1 MEKYENLGLVGEG
14 SYGMVIKCKN
24 KETGRIVA
32 IKKFI
37 DSEDDKH
44 VKKIALREIRMLKQ
58 LRHDNLVNLLEVFR
72 RKKRL
77 YLVFE
82 FVDHTILDDLEKFPN
97 GIEELRTK
105 RILFQVIRG
114 VEFCHLHNIVH
125 RDIKPENI
133 LISRSGV
140 VKLCDFGF
148 ARTLAAPGEVYTD
161 YVATRWYRAPE
172 LLVGDTKYGRP
183 IDIWAIGCLAA
194 EMLTGDPLFP
204 GDSDID
210 QLHRIV
216 RCLGNLS
223 EKYQNIFQRNPLFVG
238 MRVPLAREIDP
249 LDKRLAKV
257 SKLTLGFIKI
267 CLRIDAND
275 RPTSSALLRNEY
287 FTRDN
292 FSTVFLE
299 ELKNLIK
306 NEAEQNTSSTSNYS
320 STNVTSDSN
329 KNINNINNPIRNKN
343 DSVNNNLST
352 SNNNN
357 SNNSVNAMGTTSK
370 LYSTD
375 TSNTKKPNMEKLTED
390 VTLLQQVHQETTEIN
405 EKNKSQKSCIDNPS
419 GNPNNLSK
427 AQSDNNATKFLM
439 VEHAKPNLDINSNL
453 IQEYS
458 VVDENVD
465 PQHLIDSKDLYHGT
479 NKVLDKNDDP
489 DSKGAVL
496 MSEKSNDRSNEM
508 PSIPQKSFGLLT
520 TIKCQSPKSVNS
532 VTVPCTLEESREPLD
547 EKTSA
552 TTLSLSPLQD
562 NFVVN
567 NEQSSGNSVN
577 QPLFVG
583 GFINKITEVNNE
595 QSDCSS
601 VLTKTCTRKPLDSK
615 GEEPHSKDTTS
626 NKLLPYLTSTQ
637 VSSHHIFPQHLRGFY
652 QSPQKTLVSDD
663 VNVHNS
669 DNPSSGMNVSSLS
682 PLMMNNQTNSKHDIR
697 PVLQSSNFPA
707 STSISFQ
714 SWMAQTSASNAS
726 NSSKDSKS
734 RRYYQPPNHRRSTF
748 SLQFPMNISHAT
760 SQPISTSLSNH
771 YHHSHNHHFSVL
783 HPIGV
788 MPSPNMFDFNHEQ
801 SHFEQNDA
809 RSFNGHLYFSS
820 RSPLQSLSQQNVFKK
835 SLISTNT
842 TSTSKQENTYSL
854 TGNQHSISPQI
865 LPVVTCSAY
874 SANQYGTNTKSN
886 TNNTTSN
893 HNQFPLS
900 RLRNSDKFW
909 LGSLPRR

>member
-14 SYGMVIKCKN
+14 SY
-24 KETGRIVA
+24 A

-183 IDIWAIGCLAA
+183 IDIWAVGCLAA

-306 NEAEQNTSSTSNYS
+306 NEAEQNTSSTSNCS
-320 STNVTSDSN
+320 STNVASDIN
-329 KNINNINNPIRNKN
+329 KNMTNMNNPIRNKN

-352 SNNNN
+352 ITNNNT
-357 SNNSVNAMGTTSK
+357 NNSVNAVGTTSK

-375 TSNTKKPNMEKLTED
+375 TSSTKKTNMEKLTED
-390 VTLLQQVHQETTEIN
+390 VTLLQQAHQETSEIN
-405 EKNKSQKSCIDNPS
+405 EKNKSLKSCTDNPS
-419 GNPNNLSK
+419 GNPNSLSK
-427 AQSDNNATKFLM
+427 AQTENSAPKFLM
-439 VEHAKPNLDINSNL
+439 VEHAKPNPDINSNL

-489 DSKGAVL
+489 NSKGGVP

-508 PSIPQKSFGLLT
+508 PSIPQ
-520 TIKCQSPKSVNS
+520 
-532 VTVPCTLEESREPLD
+532 
-547 EKTSA
+547 
-552 TTLSLSPLQD
+552 
-562 NFVVN
+562 
-567 NEQSSGNSVN
+567 
-577 QPLFVG
+577 
-583 GFINKITEVNNE
+583 ITEVNNE

-601 VLTKTCTRKPLDSK
+601 GLTKTCTRKPLDSK

-669 DNPSSGMNVSSLS
+669 DNLSSGMNVSSIS
-682 PLMMNNQTNSKHDIR
+682 PLMTNSQTNSKHDIR

-835 SLISTNT
+835 SLMSTNT
-842 TSTSKQENTYSL
+842 TSTSKQENTYSF

-886 TNNTTSN
+886 ISNTTSN